1 MFGLEGNF
9 VEIERSYLVSVIL
22 PAYNAEKTIREAV
35 DSVLSQTYDCFEL
48 IIIDD
53 ASTDGTKAII
63 EEFALKDPRIKIFY
77 NEQNK
82 GVLKTRIRGVQA
94 SFGKWIAF
102 LDSDDIW
109 SEDKLAK
116 QVRLQQETASHL
128 VYTGSRYID
137 KNGKQLSW
145 VLHVPAEVTYKRL
158 LRQNVISNSSVMIM
172 KDIFLHYTPISEDHR
187 DIHED
192 FACWLLLLK
201 EGYKACGV
209 DEPLVTYRISGDSM
223 TGNKVHSAILNWYTY
238 RFVGLNVFQAAFYMI
253 SYVVKGIIKYSHIRR
268 KG

>member
-1 MFGLEGNF
+1 M
-9 VEIERSYLVSVIL
+9 R
-22 PAYNAEKTIREAV
+22 
-35 DSVLSQTYDCFEL
+35 
-48 IIIDD
+48 
-53 ASTDGTKAII
+53 
-63 EEFALKDPRIKIFY
+63 
-77 NEQNK
+77 
-82 GVLKTRIRGVQA
+82 

-137 KNGKQLSW
+137 KNGKPLSW

-158 LRQNVISNSSVMIM
+158 LRQNVISNSSVMIL

-201 EGYKACGV
+201 EDIKACG
-209 DEPLVTYRISGDSM
+209 S
-223 TGNKVHSAILNWYTY
+223 
-238 RFVGLNVFQAAFYMI
+238 
-253 SYVVKGIIKYSHIRR
+253 
-268 KG
+268 